1 VGEKYDDDCEWN
13 YDREPFQRIQPR
25 LTLSDAIKAGWP
37 PANYGQMLQWNQGGA
52 DLYSDALGGAAQS
65 VERTRRETESIIRAA
80 GDARDAQL
88 AAGNQVLGRL
98 NTGINDFSE
107 ELSRN
112 RLLGAAL
119 NGEPSVDKKDL
130 VRRTLAGSHA
140 ATAAVNDHMGF
151 LSSLLQEVYGT
162 VEDAAMNAVAAK
174 TEAAVNRMGE
184 LAYSSAADL
193 YRGAFRRGLID
204 DPDAGTAATA

>member
-1 VGEKYDDDCEWN
+1 MGEKYDDDCEWN
-13 YDREPFQRIQPR
+13 YGREPFERIRPQ
-25 LTLSDAIKAGWP
+25 LTLSDAIKGGRP
-37 PANYGQMLQWNQGGA
+37 PANYGPMLQWNQGGA
-52 DLYSDALGGAAQS
+52 ELYSNALGGAAQS
-65 VERTRRETESIIRAA
+65 VERTRTETESIIRAA
-80 GDARDAQL
+80 GDGRDAQL
-88 AAGNQVLGRL
+88 AAGDQILGRL
-98 NTGINDFSE
+98 NTGVNDFSE

-119 NGEPSVDKKDL
+119 NTEASVDKKDL
-130 VRRTLAGSHA
+130 ARRALAGSHD

-151 LSSLLQEVYGT
+151 LSSLLHRVYGI
-162 VEDAAMNAVAAK
+162 VEDSAMNAVAAK

-204 DPDAGTAATA
+204 DPGSETAATA

>member
-13 YDREPFQRIQPR
+13 YEREPFERIRPQLR
-25 LTLSDAIKAGWP
+25 LSDAIKRGWP
-37 PANYGQMLQWNQGGA
+37 PADYGQMLQWNQGGA
-52 DLYSDALGGAAQS
+52 ELYSNALGGAVQS
-65 VERTRRETESIIRAA
+65 VEQTRRETESIVRAT
-80 GDARDAQL
+80 GDSHDAQL

-107 ELSRN
+107 QLSRN

-119 NGEPSVDKKDL
+119 NGEEGVDKKDL
-130 VRRTLAGSHA
+130 VRRTLAASHD

-151 LSSLLQEVYGT
+151 LSSLLHRVYGT
-162 VEDAAMNAVAAK
+162 VEDSAMNAVAAK

-193 YRGAFRRGLID
+193 YRGAFRRGLIE
-204 DPDAGTAATA
+204 DAGSGTAATA